1 MNIFKFTA
9 NFTNEESCLLHY
21 KEEKDKQG
29 VTCKRCSSKDH
40 YWLKGKWSYQC
51 KSCKFR
57 TSLRSGTIMESSKLS
72 FLIWYKTM
80 FLMTATKKGF
90 SSKEIQRQLGLKRY
104 EPVWATSLGNGS

>member
-57 TSLRSGTIMESSKLS
+57 TSLRSDNIERT
-72 FLIWYKTM
+72 
-80 FLMTATKKGF
+80 
-90 SSKEIQRQLGLKRY
+90 
-104 EPVWATSLGNGS
+104 